1 VRNLGRRAECAG
13 RVDSRRSCGTKFCPI
28 FRNASGRNRHSAS
41 QASHAAGQHGDSA
54 DRAADPR
61 NRYAERDAQRN
72 FADRVD
78 FESEWSAFD
87 HNAEYRNRSGSSVR
101 NDAWSR
107 ERRIGWIGN
116 DPVIPG
122 DAAVWF
128 IGNQR
133 DGNSVPASSVAE
145 Q

>member
-1 VRNLGRRAECAG
+1 MRNLGRRAECAG
-13 RVDSRRSCGTKFCPI
+13 RVDYWWNRRTKFYPI
-28 FRNASGRNRHSAS
+28 FRNASGRNRNSAS
-41 QASHAAGQHGDSA
+41 EAGYATGQHGDSA
-54 DRAADPR
+54 NRAADPR
-61 NRYAERDAQRN
+61 NRYAERNAQRN
-72 FADRVD
+72 FANRID
-78 FESEWSAFD
+78 FESECSAFD